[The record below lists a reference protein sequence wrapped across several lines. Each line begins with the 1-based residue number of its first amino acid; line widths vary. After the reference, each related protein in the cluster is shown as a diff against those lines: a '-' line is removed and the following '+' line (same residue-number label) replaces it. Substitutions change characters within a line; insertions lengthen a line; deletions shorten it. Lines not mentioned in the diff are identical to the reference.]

1 MSTYWIIDSI
11 QKARTVEAL
20 EVVEKW
26 INEMMGRFAS
36 ELATMAL
43 IKKCELLT
51 RRYSDT
57 E

>member
-11 QKARTVEAL
+11 KNAKTVEAL

-26 INEMMGRFAS
+26 INQLTNRFAS
-36 ELATMAL
+36 DLATMAL

-51 RRYSDT
+51 KRYSD

>member
-1 MSTYWIIDSI
+1 MSIYWIIDSI
-11 QKARTVEAL
+11 QKARTVEAV

-26 INEMMGRFAS
+26 INELTHRAD
-36 ELATMAL
+36 LLVNMAL

-51 RRYSDT
+51 HRYTNS